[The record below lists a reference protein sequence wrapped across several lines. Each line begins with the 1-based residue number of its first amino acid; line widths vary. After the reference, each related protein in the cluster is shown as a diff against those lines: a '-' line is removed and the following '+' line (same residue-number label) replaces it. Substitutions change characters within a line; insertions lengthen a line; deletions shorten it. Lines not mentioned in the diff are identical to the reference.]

1 MAPLDEPPPAN
12 EPPLAVEVL
21 RDRLAPIVAAAAFV
35 GFVDGVV
42 RLLGVDPGLFLLQ
55 LDRFGLV
62 GTLELGLP
70 SAGEV
75 LRRLLAVAQASFH
88 YALIGAVIGLVAG
101 GLASV
106 ARRALGRPWAGST
119 VVRRTAAARAVGL
132 WAAVAIY
139 WWTRPVVYPGLSA
152 TDPRRLV
159 AAAVILVVGVLVG
172 AVALRLTRPFARRVG
187 VVSAVLA
194 AAGGL
199 VTVFAIGA
207 GAERGR
213 IGERNADMP
222 NVLLVIVDALRQD
235 TLSAYGDEEVHT
247 PHIDRLAE
255 EGVLFESAFAQAPF
269 TWPSFGS
276 FLTGK
281 VPRRHGLLRM
291 EPGVQFPV
299 NATLPVLLKSGVR
312 ADGVELEER
321 DWITGAFMT
330 GTLSH
335 GSRLLVGFDAY
346 LEALVGHDLVDVH
359 DPWSEFRSGLLPW
372 LVLNKLSQKSDRHL
386 VTTTAERWIRQHS
399 DRRFMALVH
408 LYSTHTPYDPAPEF
422 RARHLDPAY
431 DGPFDSF
438 VASHREAI
446 EDGEYEPT
454 EADVRRIRRLYLA
467 GVEQADAMIG
477 RLVATLSEEGILDD
491 TIVIVSSDHGESLGE
506 HGLWEHNWMY
516 QDNLRI
522 PLVMRFPSG
531 LGSGARVGSIVDSID
546 VLPTVL
552 DLTGIEAPESAS
564 VVEDALVARDGAIDP
579 RSRRLWS
586 AIDGTSLVPLARGE
600 ADAVREHTFSENGLF
615 LSVQD
620 ARWKLIVRREL
631 VRPGAWGAFLATPE
645 GLEPPRLFDL
655 ESDPAELR
663 NLFDPEDPEALA
675 TAERLFAALAAQL
688 ERLPIRDDQI
698 QSGGR
703 DLRAEAIFQS
713 LGYGGGVGE
722 SDDDRDGQ

>member
-1 MAPLDEPPPAN
+1 R
-12 EPPLAVEVL
+12 VV
-21 RDRLAPIVAAAAFV
+21 PIVAAAALV
-35 GFVDGVV
+35 GLVDGFV

-55 LDRFGLV
+55 LDAFGLPA
-62 GTLELGLP
+62 TLALGLP
-70 SAGEV
+70 DADEV
-75 LRRLLAVAQASFH
+75 PRRLLAVAQASFH
-88 YALIGAVIGLVAG
+88 YALIGAALGVAVG
-101 GLASV
+101 AAATA
-106 ARRALGRPWAGST
+106 ARRVLGRPWPGST
-119 VVRRTAAARAVGL
+119 RVRRVSAARAAGL

-152 TDPRRLV
+152 TDPKRLV
-159 AAAVILVVGVLVG
+159 AAAVIFVLGVAAG
-172 AVALRLTRPFARRVG
+172 ALALRLVRPLARRIG
-187 VVSAVLA
+187 VVSVGLA
-194 AAGGL
+194 ALGGV
-199 VTVFAIGA
+199 VTLFALGA
-207 GAERGR
+207 SAERGR

-235 TLSAYGDEEVHT
+235 TLSAYGDDEVHT
-247 PHIDRLAE
+247 PHIDGLAD

-291 EPGVQFPV
+291 EPGVRFPV

-386 VTTTAERWIRQHS
+386 VTTTAERWIRQHA

-422 RARHLDPAY
+422 RAKHLDPAY

-438 VASHREAI
+438 VAAHREAI

-454 EADVRRIRRLYLA
+454 EADIRRIRRLYLA

-477 RLVATLSEEGILDD
+477 RLVATLRDEGILDD

-522 PLVMRFPSG
+522 PLVMRYPGG
-531 LGSGARVGSIVDSID
+531 LGTGRRVDAIVDSID

-552 DLTGIEAPESAS
+552 DLAGIEAPEAAAD
-564 VVEDALVARDGAIDP
+564 VEQALVAREGEIDP

-586 AIDGTSLVPLARGE
+586 AIDGRSLVPLARGD
-600 ADAVREHTFSENGLF
+600 ADGVREHTFSENGLF

-631 VRPGAWGAFLATPE
+631 TRAGAWDALLAAPE
-645 GLEPPRLFDL
+645 GHEPPRLFDL
-655 ESDPAELR
+655 DADPAELR
-663 NLFDPEDPEALA
+663 NLFDPADPDA
-675 TAERLFAALAAQL
+675 TATAARLFAVLAAQL

-703 DLRAEAIFQS
+703 DLRAEAIFRS

-722 SDDDRDGQ
+722 SDDGLDGE